1 MFFCVPV
8 CIHLLQCVRVHAL
21 LCVHVLLFVCVCTY
35 VYACTTFTVCDN
47 FPPGITFL
55 FSACQGKLL
64 FERKQ
69 KKSLNIFV
77 LGGGVVRNRT
87 VHLPWGGGGG
97 GIRSEKS
104 AFKKTIGMVVPW

>member
-1 MFFCVPV
+1 M
-8 CIHLLQCVRVHAL
+8 
-21 LCVHVLLFVCVCTY
+21 
-35 VYACTTFTVCDN
+35 YACTTFTVCDN

-69 KKSLNIFV
+69 KKKALTF
-77 LGGGVVRNRT
+77 LFGGGGGGGVVSNRT